1 MNKKKTLIWAGVVN
15 FVAAAFFTYCI
26 VMLINNIDGFADE
39 LKTMLSTTYG
49 YTSEQVALEL
59 NASVVEFITCAI
71 TCGVCGLV
79 NIGFIFLNDNLF
91 FKLKWLSVTVAIINT
106 IIGGNFV
113 SGLLFVLAATRRPQ
127 PQMIGA
133 AVGGQTVAQQVP
145 VRVLTNEQ
153 IKEHLKLKSMAEKI
167 EIVKHLK
174 AEGSIND
181 AEYIKLV
188 DEIISNGVME

>member
-1 MNKKKTLIWAGVVN
+1 MSRKKTLIWAGAIN
-15 FVAAAFFTYCI
+15 FVAAAFFVYCV

-49 YTSEQVALEL
+49 YTSEQVAVEL
-59 NASVVEFITCAI
+59 NASVIEFITCAA

-79 NIGFIFLNDNLF
+79 NFGFIFLTDF
-91 FKLKWLSVTVAIINT
+91 WFAKLKWLSVTIAVVNT

-113 SGLLFVLAATRRPQ
+113 SGLLFVVAATRKQQ
-127 PQMIGA
+127 PQMVGA
-133 AVGGQTVAQQVP
+133 SVGAQTIQQP
-145 VRVLTNEQ
+145 IRPLTNEQ

-188 DEIISNGVME
+188 DEIISNGVKE